1 LILYTENMTFM
12 YVIMLTLI
20 ASMAGTITGF
30 GTSTL
35 LVPILSLQ
43 FPLTETLLF
52 VGVVHWFGDIW
63 KMLFFKRGA
72 NWRLILL
79 FGITGILVTF
89 LGARLAGVFDET
101 MLKKSLGGFL
111 VAYVAFLWTNPKW
124 KLPKTDTNALLGGG
138 VSGFFAGLFGVGG
151 AIRSTFLSVYN
162 LDKSVFLFTSGAI
175 GLLIDSSR
183 IVGYFSGGIRLTGYS
198 LQMLIAAVAIS
209 LLGAYIAKQVVDKI
223 PQDKFR
229 LVIAVSLFA
238 VGIRYLI
245 F

>member
-1 LILYTENMTFM
+1 
-12 YVIMLTLI
+12 MLTLI

-101 MLKKSLGGFL
+101 MLKQNALKSLLKPIKKGLKVL
-111 VAYVAFLWTNPKW
+111 VLQEPYFGYIGEVDTIKGSSIVV
-124 KLPKTDTNALLGGG
+124 KLDENQESVEIFIPNII
-138 VSGFFAGLFGVGG
+138 
-151 AIRSTFLSVYN
+151 AILHP
-162 LDKSVFLFTSGAI
+162 I
-175 GLLIDSSR
+175 
-183 IVGYFSGGIRLTGYS
+183 
-198 LQMLIAAVAIS
+198 
-209 LLGAYIAKQVVDKI
+209 
-223 PQDKFR
+223 
-229 LVIAVSLFA
+229 
-238 VGIRYLI
+238 
-245 F
+245 